1 MSHEIGVA
9 FVCLVQSI
17 AELICQVFLCYV
29 RITEA
34 AFQTARG
41 VSVFDSGSHSS
52 LVFVSVQNFFSLLR
66 EPTGEVFVV
75 FRDSSER
82 PNHLVR
88 KEK

>member
-29 RITEA
+29 RITDA
-34 AFQTARG
+34 AFQKARG

-52 LVFVSVQNFFSLLR
+52 LVFVSVQKKNFSVYFGSLRAKFS
-66 EPTGEVFVV
+66 
-75 FRDSSER
+75 
-82 PNHLVR
+82 
-88 KEK
+88 

>member
-29 RITEA
+29 RITDA
-34 AFQTARG
+34 AFQKARG

-52 LVFVSVQNFFSLLR
+52 LVFVSVQKTFQFTSGAYGRSFRSFS
-66 EPTGEVFVV
+66 
-75 FRDSSER
+75 
-82 PNHLVR
+82 
-88 KEK
+88 